1 MRNNCF
7 ELGRARKIGS
17 GTYIS
22 TTSKTRQ
29 AKDQTS
35 KQRTSD
41 SYIFPGFDL

>member
-29 AKDQTS
+29 AKDQTAHIW
-35 KQRTSD
+35 QL
-41 SYIFPGFDL
+41 YLPGLRPV